1 MKVINLTRGRVAVVD
16 DADEEL
22 VVPYSWGL
30 IKRTPNFYAG
40 AYNPARKKNMTM
52 HRLIMGLDGP
62 NVDHIDGNGLNNQRS
77 NLRLATVTQGNHNR
91 RKRTDVTSEFKGVCW
106 NKKTQSWRASIQAH
120 GQKIDLGN
128 FDDELEAAL
137 TYDAYARD
145 LHGEFARTNEMM
157 GLIY

>member
-1 MKVINLTRGRVAVVD
+1 MKVIPLTRGRVAVVD

-22 VVPYSWGL
+22 VFPYSWGL
-30 IKRTPNFYAG
+30 IKKTPNFYAN
-40 AYNPARKKNMTM
+40 AYNPVTKKNMRM

-77 NLRLATVTQGNHNR
+77 NLRLATAEQGNHNR
-91 RKRTDVTSEFKGVCW
+91 RKRAGVTSRFKGVSW
-106 NKKTQSWRASIQAH
+106 NRKSQAWRASIQAH
-120 GQKIDLGN
+120 GQKIDLGL
-128 FDDELEAAL
+128 FDDEIEAAL
-137 TYDAYARD
+137 IYDNYARD